1 MAGFVKGDIVII
13 PFPNKMKTILFIVGK
28 TRTGFDAYREE
39 AGNNLIATTG
49 ADMAELK
56 ANIMEAYNLYLED
69 KNVPLISLDQIT
81 FQYDLPSFFDFYKEI
96 NASALGKRIGIHKSL
111 ISEYANG
118 KRKPSEKQVKKILG
132 GVKELAKELSAL
144 NLA

>member
-1 MAGFVKGDIVII
+1 
-13 PFPNKMKTILFIVGK
+13 MKTIQFIVGK

-39 AGNNLIATTG
+39 AGNSLIATTG

-56 ANIMEAYNLYLED
+56 ANILEAYNLYLQD
-69 KNVPLISLDQIT
+69 KNAPPITPDQIIL
-81 FQYDLPSFFDFYKEI
+81 QYDIPSFFEFYKEI
-96 NASALGKRIGIHKSL
+96 NASALGKRIGMHKSL
-111 ISEYANG
+111 ISEYVNG
-118 KRKPSEKQVKKILG
+118 KRKPSEKQVQKILG